1 MTNLVAGVRTAV
13 RAHPN
18 ATAISVAGRETT
30 YAELWALTGRF
41 AGALRER
48 GFEPGAPVA
57 LHLSNLPQ
65 FIVAFYGVLRAG
77 GTVVPID
84 PRYDE
89 SEIRRPLT
97 ESAAVAIVTIGDHVD
112 RIEAVHEHTIL
123 RFMITADG
131 PGQYSTGFSEFLS
144 EAPDVFDYWEVTDR
158 EADDVAVLVY
168 TAGTTGDPKGVALT
182 HHNVASNTDATSDLA
197 PNGISPTDGILG
209 GLPFFHSSGMTT
221 VMNATLSS
229 GGTLVP
235 IHSWDAG
242 TALSLIESEEVT
254 MFHGHPEMYRELLTH
269 PEADESDLSSLRM
282 ASVFGAPVHAETLDE
297 FEKTFGVPVY
307 EGYGVTE
314 TTHLTHFNAPGGGR
328 RIGSVGKPI
337 DGVSA
342 RIVDD
347 TFEDVS
353 PVEEGPVDDTA
364 LDGNTGELVVSGP
377 NVMAQ
382 YHGHAEKHEEPFTED
397 DGTRWFHTGDV
408 GYCDEDGYYYVVG
421 RADEMDFGA
430 TDATDEH
437 DDESEEVTAA
447 APELVAEVSEE
458 GTEVEGAE
466 EGTETETTGETDAEA
481 GIVELQDLAGIS
493 ESRAATLRDAGFE
506 SVADLRAATREEL
519 TAVEGF
525 GDALVDRIEEQI
537 NANE

>member
-18 ATAISVAGRETT
+18 AAAISVAGRETT
-30 YAELWALTGRF
+30 YAEFWALTGRF

-57 LHLSNLPQ
+57 LSLPNLPQ
-65 FIVAFYGVLRAG
+65 FVVAFYGVLRAG

-89 SEIRRPLT
+89 SEIRPPLT
-97 ESAAVAIVTIGDHVD
+97 ESAAVAIVTTGDHVD

-123 RFMITADG
+123 QFMITADG
-131 PGQYSTGFSEFLS
+131 PGQYSTGFSEFLA
-144 EAPDVFDYWEVTDR
+144 EAPDVYDYWEVTDR
-158 EADDVAVLVY
+158 DADDVAVLAY
-168 TAGTTGDPKGVALT
+168 TAGTTADPKGVALT
-182 HHNVASNTDATSDLA
+182 HHNVASNTHAISDLA
-197 PNGISPTDGILG
+197 PDGISPTDRVLG
-209 GLPFFHSSGMTT
+209 GLPFFHSAGMTT
-221 VMNATLSS
+221 VMNATLTS

-235 IHSWDAG
+235 MHSWDAG
-242 TALSLIESEEVT
+242 TALSLIESEEIT
-254 MFHGHPEMYRELLTH
+254 MFHGHPEMYTGLVAH
-269 PEADESDLSSLRM
+269 PDAGESDLSSLRM
-282 ASVFGAPVHAETLDE
+282 ASVFGAPVHAELLDE
-297 FEKTFGVPVY
+297 CEKTFGVPIY

-314 TTHLTHFNAPGGGR
+314 TTHLTHFNAPTGGR

-337 DGVSA
+337 DGASA

-347 TFEDVS
+347 AFEDIS
-353 PVEEGPVDDTA
+353 PVEEGPVDGTA
-364 LDGNTGELVVSGP
+364 LDGITGELVVSGP

-382 YHGHAEKHEEPFTED
+382 YHGYAEKHEEPFTED
-397 DGTRWFHTGDV
+397 DGKRWFHTGDIA
-408 GYCDEDGYYYVVG
+408 YSDEDGYFYVVG
-421 RADEMDFGA
+421 RADEIDPGA

-437 DDESEEVTAA
+437 GDEPEGATAA

-458 GTEVEGAE
+458 AEGAE
-466 EGTETETTGETDAEA
+466 EGTQTETTGETDAEA
-481 GIVELQDLAGIS
+481 GVVELQDLAGIS

-525 GDALVDRIEEQI
+525 GDALVDRIEEQVD
-537 NANE
+537 ANE